1 MAQHYRL
8 SRRRLPRTG
17 IKRLLVFLLVILFP
31 IYAIYNYQLYPG
43 ISRLATATA
52 QNEIERMIA
61 VAFAAQLEEE
71 ADCYDDLVT
80 IHFGTDGSV
89 TGISCHVPRLNRAR
103 NRLLLAVLDGLA
115 EGEDGVEVGLPLG
128 NLLGG
133 EAFSGR
139 GPYIPVR
146 ILLARGAHAHMES
159 ELSTAGFNQTLYRV
173 MFSITV
179 EVTVMTPSR
188 PISATVAQ
196 TYCVAETLIVGKV
209 PEALTQINRL
219 TEEVTEEEIDDVNDF
234 GAQL

>member
-1 MAQHYRL
+1 MAQCYRL
-8 SRRRLPRTG
+8 SRRLPRAG
-17 IKRLLVFLLVILFP
+17 LKKLLAFFLIILLP
-31 IYAIYNYQLYPG
+31 LYAIYNYQLYPG

-52 QNEIERMIA
+52 KNEIERLIA
-61 VAFAAQLEEE
+61 AAFAAQLEAEP
-71 ADCYDDLVT
+71 DCYDDLVT
-80 IHFGTDGSV
+80 IYFGTDGSV
-89 TGISCHVPRLNRAR
+89 SGISCHLPRLNRAR
-103 NRLLLAVLDGLA
+103 NRLLLAVLDGLSR
-115 EGEDGVEVGLPLG
+115 EGNEVEVSLPIG

-146 ILLARGAHAHMES
+146 VLLARGAHAHMES
-159 ELSTAGFNQTLYRV
+159 DLSTAGFNQTLYRV

-179 EVTVMTPSR
+179 ELTVMTPSR
-188 PISATVAQ
+188 PLSTTVTQ

-219 TEEVTEEEIDDVNDF
+219 TEEVTEEDIDDVNDF